1 MNGSMVPK
9 INDRSDERID
19 ELDLPNVV
27 SYFTVY
33 IYKTVQRTHTN
44 V

>member
-9 INDRSDERID
+9 INGGSD

-27 SYFTVY
+27 SYLIVY
-33 IYKTVQRTHTN
+33 IYIYIYETVQRTHTN